1 MWFIA
6 YLLCVRLWIWAKDFK
21 VAEKGTSAYWL
32 YLFLSKTASDSWQ
45 EPGRKSHVTRR
56 VAGLSYATNKDR
68 MSQLSSCA
76 SVWLITLDTSQEHS
90 SRKDRRKWTVG
101 LAGYLGR
108 AAGETDLQSL
118 RLQPHVCWA
127 PALMSSPS
135 FFRLCWYHSL

>member
-21 VAEKGTSAYWL
+21 VAEKGTSAYRL
-32 YLFLSKTASDSWQ
+32 YLFLSKTASNSWQ

-90 SRKDRRKWTVG
+90 SRKDKRKWTVG

-118 RLQPHVCWA
+118 RPQPHVCWA
-127 PALMSSPS
+127 PATHALPL
-135 FFRLCWYHSL
+135 FFCLYWYHSL